1 MPADWFPLILFA
13 AVFVVFLLRGGSGA
27 VEVPGA
33 DRRPC
38 AGDKR
43 EKTMFITVRTR
54 KSLGRSGNGSRR
66 PRRKPVRCPRRPRC
80 GGAAS
85 RQRIAVRS
93 EVLRVRGVQPAA
105 AKKVL
110 DTNVRIGT
118 ALPCRVSIY
127 TDGGDV
133 VLETLKPT
141 AMLAMFG
148 EPTLDGTAREI
159 ETAIEAMMG
168 AAAR

>member
-1 MPADWFPLILFA
+1 MRAQVLTAGRAPAT
-13 AVFVVFLLRGGSGA
+13 GG
-27 VEVPGA
+27 
-33 DRRPC
+33 
-38 AGDKR
+38 
-43 EKTMFITVRTR
+43 EKSMLITVRTR
-54 KSLGRSGNGSRR
+54 KSLGE
-66 PRRKPVRCPRRPRC
+66 V
-80 GGAAS
+80 
-85 RQRIAVRS
+85 RQRFEEAAAENRFAVLGVHDVGERLRAKGLQFDRKYYVY
-93 EVLRVRGVQPAA
+93 EVCNPVA

-141 AMLAMFG
+141 AMLSMFG

-159 ETAIEAMMG
+159 EAAIEAMMT

>member
-1 MPADWFPLILFA
+1 
-13 AVFVVFLLRGGSGA
+13 
-27 VEVPGA
+27 
-33 DRRPC
+33 
-38 AGDKR
+38 
-43 EKTMFITVRTR
+43 MFITVRTR
-54 KSLGRSGNGSRR
+54 KSLGE
-66 PRRKPVRCPRRPRC
+66 V
-80 GGAAS
+80 
-85 RQRIAVRS
+85 RQRFEESAAEHKFGVLGVHDVADRLRAKGLPFDRKFYVY
-93 EVLRVRGVQPAA
+93 EVCNPVA

-127 TDGGDV
+127 TDGGEV

-141 AMLAMFG
+141 TMLAMFG

-159 ETAIEAMMG
+159 EASIEAMMG

>member
-1 MPADWFPLILFA
+1 MRSQVLTAGRAPAT
-13 AVFVVFLLRGGSGA
+13 RG
-27 VEVPGA
+27 
-33 DRRPC
+33 
-38 AGDKR
+38 

-54 KSLGRSGNGSRR
+54 KSLGE
-66 PRRKPVRCPRRPRC
+66 V
-80 GGAAS
+80 
-85 RQRIAVRS
+85 RQRFEEAAAENRFSVLGVHDVGERLRAKGLRFDRKFYVY
-93 EVLRVRGVQPAA
+93 EVCNPAA

-141 AMLAMFG
+141 AMMAMFG

>member
-1 MPADWFPLILFA
+1 LRTELLTAGRAPAT
-13 AVFVVFLLRGGSGA
+13 GGK
-27 VEVPGA
+27 E
-33 DRRPC
+33 
-38 AGDKR
+38 
-43 EKTMFITVRTR
+43 TMFITMRTR
-54 KSLGRSGNGSRR
+54 KSLGE
-66 PRRKPVRCPRRPRC
+66 V
-80 GGAAS
+80 
-85 RQRIAVRS
+85 RQRFEEAAAGNRFAVLGIHDVGERIRAKGLQFERKLYVY
-93 EVLRVRGVQPAA
+93 EVCNPVA

-110 DTNVRIGT
+110 DANVRIGT
-118 ALPCRVSIY
+118 ALPCRVTIY

-133 VLETLKPT
+133 VLETMKPT